1 MASVDISGGA
11 GGGGTSLTLTDTHI
25 FVGDATNTPAD
36 VALTLSATGGPFA
49 LANTGVLTMPNAN
62 ATTRGLLTAADWTA
76 FNSKPSNLYFQVA
89 CSDMTTAITA
99 ANNKAYFRAPV
110 AFTATSVRASL
121 FTAQTAGSIFT
132 IDIKKNGVSILTT
145 LITID
150 NNEKTSLTA
159 AIQPVLNS
167 SQVNIADD
175 DIITFDVT
183 QAGTS
188 PAGLI
193 VTIIG

>member
-1 MASVDISGGA
+1 MASVDISGPGA
-11 GGGGTSLTLTDTHI
+11 ETVI
-25 FVGDATNTPAD
+25 P
-36 VALTLSATGGPFA
+36 
-49 LANTGVLTMPNAN
+49 
-62 ATTRGLLTAADWTA
+62 
-76 FNSKPSNLYFQVA
+76 LYFQVA

-99 ANNKAYFRAPV
+99 ANDKAYFRAPV
-110 AFTATSVRASL
+110 AFTATEVRASL

-132 IDIKKNGVSILTT
+132 VDIKINGITLLST

-159 AIQPVLNS
+159 ATQPVIAAAMA
-167 SQVNIADD
+167 NIAND

-193 VTIIG
+193 VTIIGE